1 MQNGGR
7 HHHLGTFNQIAPIK
21 NSYIELL
28 DVENESK
35 LSNIAKTEEG
45 RVSFATKIVQDHF
58 KQGFKGICFRTKDI
72 NQVKSTLENRGVDVI
87 GPIDMERENKKV
99 IKFVG
104 DCYILLTLTI
114 QSNHLSL

>member
-1 MQNGGR
+1 M
-7 HHHLGTFNQIAPIK
+7 
-21 NSYIELL
+21 L

-87 GPIDMERENKKV
+87 GPIDMEEKIKKV

>member
-1 MQNGGR
+1 M
-7 HHHLGTFNQIAPIK
+7 
-21 NSYIELL
+21 L

-58 KQGFKGICFRTKDI
+58 KQGVKGICFRTKDI

-87 GPIDMERENKKV
+87 GPIDMEREKKV